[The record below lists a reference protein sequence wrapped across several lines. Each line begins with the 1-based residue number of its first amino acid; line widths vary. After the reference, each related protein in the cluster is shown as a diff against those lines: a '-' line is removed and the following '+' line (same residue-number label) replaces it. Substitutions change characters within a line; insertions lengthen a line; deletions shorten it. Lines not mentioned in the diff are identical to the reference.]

1 MLIIR
6 GGGVKLKNKKQPQ
19 GKRRKKSPFGHLKNG
34 NPPCD
39 LRAMAKCQ
47 AIAKSTGRCCGNIA
61 MKGKNVCYIH
71 GGKSSGA
78 PKGNMNALRHGCYTG
93 KAIAERRYM
102 RAFIKDAHRLI
113 KEIAV

>member
-1 MLIIR
+1 MR
-6 GGGVKLKNKKQPQ
+6 GGVGEKMKSEKQPQ
-19 GKRRKKSPFGHLKNG
+19 GKRIKKLPFGHLKNG

-39 LRAMAKCQ
+39 LRSMPKCQ
-47 AIAKSTGRCCGNIA
+47 AVAKSTGRRCGNIA
-61 MKGKNVCYIH
+61 MKGKNVCHIH

-78 PKGNMNALRHGCYTG
+78 PKGNMNALKHGCYTA

-102 RAFIKDAHRLI
+102 REFIKEALRLI